1 MAAHAHRS
9 AEALPRVFDRGNA
22 CHVPADILALVTSVH
37 PWSPS
42 VTAAFALAGR
52 WDSHVTGCFVDPALR
67 GLHGRDEE
75 EPTVFSLLLDS
86 PGEEAGGESF
96 GKLASLGGVRS
107 ATWTSAR
114 TGLART
120 MHQLGAWH
128 DLILLER
135 DIGAD
140 DGGAEVLGEAL
151 LGCRR
156 PCLLLP
162 PGQDEAPGFDRVMLA
177 WNGGLEAARAIHAAL
192 PFLSVAREV
201 VVLDGAPLAPSED
214 GMAASR
220 FHPVEYLAG
229 HGIVARRRR
238 IDASAHEAG
247 DALLHEAQRMDANLL
262 VMGAY
267 GRSRLR
273 ERVLGGATRQ
283 VLQQADLPV
292 LVQH

>member
-1 MAAHAHRS
+1 MAPHAHRS
-9 AEALPRVFDRGNA
+9 AEALPRVDDRGKA
-22 CHVPADILALVTSVH
+22 RHVPADLLALVTSVH

-42 VTAAFALAGR
+42 VTAAFSLAGR
-52 WDSHVTGCFVDPALR
+52 WGSHVTGCFVAPALR
-67 GLHGRDEE
+67 GLRGRDE
-75 EPTVFSLLLDS
+75 EPTVFSLLLES
-86 PGEEAGGESF
+86 PGEAAGGEAF
-96 GKLASLGGVRS
+96 GKLARLGGVRS

-114 TGLART
+114 AGLART

-140 DGGAEVLGEAL
+140 DGDAEVLGEAL

-162 PGQDEAPGFDRVMLA
+162 PDPGTTLGFDRVVLA

-192 PFLSVAREV
+192 PFLSVARDV
-201 VVLDGAPLAPSED
+201 VVLDGAPAAPSED
-214 GMAASR
+214 GMPAPR
-220 FHPVEYLAG
+220 FHPVEYLAS
-229 HGIVARRRR
+229 HGIAARRRR
-238 IDASAHEAG
+238 IDASSHEAG
-247 DALLHEAQRMDANLL
+247 DALLREAQRMDANLL

-283 VLQQADLPV
+283 VLQQAALPV
-292 LVQH
+292 LIQH